1 MKKGDWVHTPRFG
14 KVKIEKVFQKY
25 ETATKV
31 GFTEPTYY
39 RDDTY
44 DVCGKALD
52 GCHMIFAAVKKII
65 YSSRNG
71 PWPVIRNCP
80 A

>member
-1 MKKGDWVHTPRFG
+1 MKMKKGDQVHTPRFG

-52 GCHMIFAAVKKII
+52 GYHMIFAAVKKTYI
-65 YSSRNG
+65 
-71 PWPVIRNCP
+71 
-80 A
+80 